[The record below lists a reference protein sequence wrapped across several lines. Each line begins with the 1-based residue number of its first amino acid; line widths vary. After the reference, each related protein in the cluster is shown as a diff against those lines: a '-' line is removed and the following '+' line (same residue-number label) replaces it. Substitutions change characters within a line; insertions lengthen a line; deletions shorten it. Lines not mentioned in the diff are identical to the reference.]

1 MLSFPDIDPVIIR
14 IGPIDIHWYGLM
26 YLLGFGASYLLVRK
40 QIFEECHN
48 APSSP
53 QYHGPSVVSQ
63 LSQLEGILFS
73 LVLGIIL
80 GARLGYVL
88 FYNFSYYLG
97 HPLEIFAIWH
107 GGMSFH
113 GGVAGVVFSGWMYC
127 KKHDLDFWKWSDRF
141 VVTVPVGLGLG
152 RIGNFINGELFGCAA
167 DVPWAMVFPQGGL
180 VPRHPSQLYEALLE
194 GLLLF
199 IVLWPLRHMAWP
211 YGRKLALFLVL
222 YAICRIAVEFFREPD
237 PQLGYIFLS
246 WVTMGQLL
254 SLGFLA
260 LGIILWWTR
269 GKSVRV

>member
-14 IGPIDIHWYGLM
+14 IGPIGIHWYGLM

-97 HPLEIFAIWH
+97 RPLEIFAVWH

-113 GGVAGVVFSGWMYC
+113 GGVAGVVFSGWMY
-127 KKHDLDFWKWSDRF
+127 W
-141 VVTVPVGLGLG
+141 
-152 RIGNFINGELFGCAA
+152 
-167 DVPWAMVFPQGGL
+167 
-180 VPRHPSQLYEALLE
+180 
-194 GLLLF
+194 
-199 IVLWPLRHMAWP
+199 
-211 YGRKLALFLVL
+211 
-222 YAICRIAVEFFREPD
+222 EF
-237 PQLGYIFLS
+237 Y
-246 WVTMGQLL
+246 
-254 SLGFLA
+254 
-260 LGIILWWTR
+260 
-269 GKSVRV
+269 

>member
-14 IGPIDIHWYGLM
+14 IGPIGIRWYGLM
-26 YLLGFGASYLLVRK
+26 YLLGFGAAYLLVRK
-40 QIFEECHN
+40 QIFEECQN
-48 APSSP
+48 VPSGSR
-53 QYHGPSVVSQ
+53 YHGPSAASQ
-63 LSQLEGILFS
+63 LSQLEGLLFS

-80 GARLGYVL
+80 GGRLGYVL
-88 FYNFSYYLG
+88 FYNFSYYLE
-97 HPLEIFAIWH
+97 HLLEIFAVWH

-113 GGVAGVVFSGWMYC
+113 GGVAGIVFSGWIYC
-127 KKHDLDFWKWSDRF
+127 KSHSLDFWKWSDRF

-152 RIGNFINGELFGCAA
+152 RIGNFINGELFGCPA

-199 IVLWPLRHMAWP
+199 IVLWPLRHRAWP

-222 YAICRIAVEFFREPD
+222 YAVCRIVVEFFREPD
-237 PQLGYIFLS
+237 PQLGYVFWG

-254 SLGFLA
+254 SLGFLVF
-260 LGIILWWTR
+260 GIILWWAR